1 MADHAET
8 GHTGSPRL
16 AVWLALA
23 ANILVA
29 AAKIVGGALTG
40 SSAMLAESAHS
51 LADTLNES
59 FLLTALR
66 RSARPA
72 DERHPFGY
80 GKERFFWSLLAAVGI
95 MVAGA
100 GFSGLEAYRA
110 FTVRAT
116 AGPRYFTINYLIL
129 AIAAIAEGA
138 SWGRAMWQ
146 LRGQARAAQRGLLEH
161 IKASSDPSLKTV
173 ASEDAAALAGVL
185 LAGIGLLLHQLTGSS
200 RFEGVAAAA
209 IAVLLVIVAVTL
221 GRDTKELLIGEAAVP
236 ELTDEVEHFLQ
247 SEREDIDEVVD
258 VLTMHLGVESILL
271 AARVDFASELD
282 SDQVERISHEL
293 DVEIQRRWPAVTHV
307 FIDAT
312 NASEQV
318 DRVGRSPRAAG

>member
-1 MADHAET
+1 VSNNADGGDPA
-8 GHTGSPRL
+8 SPRF

-23 ANILVA
+23 ANLVVA
-29 AAKIVGGALTG
+29 TAKIVGGVLTG
-40 SSAMLAESAHS
+40 SSVMLAESAHS
-51 LADTLNES
+51 LADSLNES
-59 FLLTALR
+59 FLLTSLR
-66 RSARPA
+66 RSQRPA

-100 GFSGLEAYRA
+100 GFSGIEAYRA
-110 FTVRAT
+110 LTARADT
-116 AGPRYFTINYLIL
+116 GPDYFAINYLIL
-129 AIAAIAEGA
+129 AVAAGAEGA
-138 SWGRAMWQ
+138 SWARAMWQ
-146 LRGQARAAQRGLLEH
+146 LHGQAKAADRGLFAH
-161 IKASSDPSLKTV
+161 IRASSDPSLKTV

-185 LAGIGLLLHQLTGSS
+185 LAGAGLLLHQLTGSG
-200 RFEGVAAAA
+200 RYEGAAAAA
-209 IAVLLVIVAVTL
+209 IAVLLIVIAVTL

-236 ELTDEVEHFLQ
+236 ELTDEVRRFLQ
-247 SEREDIDEVVD
+247 DEREDIDEVVD

-271 AARVDFASELD
+271 AARVDLASDLD
-282 SDQVERISHEL
+282 SDEIERLSHDL

-318 DRVGRSPRAAG
+318 DRVGLAP